1 MQFGGNL
8 KNRLLTSSKTT
19 EQAERCQT
27 LILKGNTMIP
37 DKLKN
42 DFNSLRNMFDELKRE
57 IDKNVVKEENYKG
70 EFYEIAPYSYQRNR
84 FKQGKQLEM

>member
-8 KNRLLTSSKTT
+8 KNRLLTSSKPT

-37 DKLKN
+37 DKLKMI
-42 DFNSLRNMFDELKRE
+42 L
-57 IDKNVVKEENYKG
+57 IH
-70 EFYEIAPYSYQRNR
+70 
-84 FKQGKQLEM
+84 